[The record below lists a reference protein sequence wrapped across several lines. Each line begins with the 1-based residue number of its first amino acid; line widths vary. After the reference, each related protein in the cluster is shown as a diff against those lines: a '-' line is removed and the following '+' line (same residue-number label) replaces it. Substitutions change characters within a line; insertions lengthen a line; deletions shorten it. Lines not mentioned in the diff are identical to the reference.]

1 MGRVKGFG
9 ESMAAADRVEFW
21 EFMSPFGSS
30 VTPTRESDLDRGV
43 NMNVSRE
50 TPEEQSDSAAASS
63 QAEVEPTPTPSS
75 ELATDVVALR
85 DALSLPTDDLL
96 APLPETRLISVAN
109 QKGGVAK
116 TTTVVNV
123 AAALAALGRK
133 VLVVDMDPQGNAS
146 SALGVEHSPGT
157 AGTYEVLVAGK
168 SIADVVVPVADISTI
183 GLVPATVDLA
193 GADIELVSQVARENR
208 LHKAVELYVSER
220 REQGDPLDFVLVDC
234 PPSLGLLTVNAL
246 VATSEVLIPLQ
257 SEYYALEGLGHL
269 LSTVELIQQHLNP
282 QLRIAAI
289 LLTMFDGR
297 TRLAPQ
303 VAQEVR
309 EHFPDQLL
317 DSVVPRS
324 VRLSEAPSYGQTV
337 LQYDPNSVG
346 SRAYLAVARELVA
359 RMESSQSSQTT
370 VTSEDEN
377 D

>member
-1 MGRVKGFG
+1 MGTG
-9 ESMAAADRVEFW
+9 EPGEFW

-30 VTPTRESDLDRGV
+30 VAPVQATKADRGAPV
-43 NMNVSRE
+43 NVSRE
-50 TPEEQSDSAAASS
+50 TREEVTTLEGEPES
-63 QAEVEPTPTPSS
+63 QE
-75 ELATDVVALR
+75 
-85 DALSLPTDDLL
+85 
-96 APLPETRLISVAN
+96 PLPVSADSFDLPSDVRELREKLGLGEDDILGPRPDTRLISVAN

-116 TTTVVNV
+116 TTTVVNL

-146 SALGVEHSPGT
+146 SALGVEHGPGT
-157 AGTYEVLVAGK
+157 PGTYEVLVTGK
-168 SIADVVVPVADISTI
+168 ALADVVVSVPELSSIQ
-183 GLVPATVDLA
+183 LVPATVDLA

-208 LHKAVELYVSER
+208 LRKAVELYVTER
-220 REQGDPLDFVLVDC
+220 RENGDPLDVVLVDC

-246 VATSEVLIPLQ
+246 VATPEVLIPLQ

-303 VAQEVR
+303 VAEEVK
-309 EHFPDQLL
+309 EHFPEELL
-317 DSVVPRS
+317 HSVVPRS

-346 SRAYLAVARELVA
+346 SRAYLAVARELAA
-359 RMESSQSSQTT
+359 RAESAGPEPIELEADGS
-370 VTSEDEN
+370 DR
-377 D
+377 